1 MIREIFLATMV
12 VGHVVHHHGG
22 QTPERIHGRDH
33 HGVSIPPPTE
43 KKSQTTTNFL
53 QNFINRV
60 LFFSDFNPKLPEMVI
75 GVVGQWANQEIRV
88 GVRG

>member
-33 HGVSIPPPTE
+33 HGVSIPPPHR
-43 KKSQTTTNFL
+43 KKIANYYQ
-53 QNFINRV
+53 
-60 LFFSDFNPKLPEMVI
+60 FFTKFY
-75 GVVGQWANQEIRV
+75 
-88 GVRG
+88 